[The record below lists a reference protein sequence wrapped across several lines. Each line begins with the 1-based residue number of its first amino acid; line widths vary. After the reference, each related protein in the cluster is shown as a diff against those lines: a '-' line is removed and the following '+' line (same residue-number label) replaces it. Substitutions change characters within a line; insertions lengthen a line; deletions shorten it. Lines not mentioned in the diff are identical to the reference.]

1 MRAAHSQAEH
11 PLNQSTERNLDM
23 TYSDDSAR
31 AQYQERWLLF
41 LGMALFT
48 LGLLVGLLIPLMVN
62 ARMGL
67 SAHLEG
73 VMNGMFL
80 IILGLLWPR
89 LRVGQK
95 VRSAAYYAVLYGAF
109 ANIVAV
115 LLAAFTG
122 AGAMMPIAGGREGA
136 PAVEAVITVLLV
148 SLAIAML
155 FTCAVTLLGLYRNI
169 TGNGARTEL

>member
-1 MRAAHSQAEH
+1 
-11 PLNQSTERNLDM
+11 
-23 TYSDDSAR
+23 
-31 AQYQERWLLF
+31 
-41 LGMALFT
+41 MA
-48 LGLLVGLLIPLMVN
+48 N

-80 IILGLLWPR
+80 LLLGLLWPR
-89 LRVGQK
+89 LRVG
-95 VRSAAYYAVLYGAF
+95 RGTRAAAYYAVLYGTF

-122 AGAMMPIAGGREGA
+122 AGAMMPIAGGKKGA
-136 PAVEAVITVLLV
+136 PTLEAVISALLV

-155 FTCAVTLLGLYRNI
+155 YTCAVALLGLYRNL
-169 TGNGARTEL
+169 GSYGARNEE